1 MLPLQG
7 VRDWPPGSA
16 TNALVCLCSSEY
28 STGSQGCVP
37 EYIVGLDITLE
48 FEDKEMFFSSNLSVP
63 YILFDLILER

>member
-1 MLPLQG
+1 M
-7 VRDWPPGSA
+7 
-16 TNALVCLCSSEY
+16 
-28 STGSQGCVP
+28 P